1 MSYSPLAGG
10 FLTGKL
16 SPTAKSTS
24 LKGTR
29 FEVTDDNVLGK
40 AFRHWYD
47 KPQMHTAMEKLRQIT
62 EDHGLSMEEA
72 STRWIFYHSA
82 LTEHDGVIIGASKVS
97 QIASTAAMIA
107 AGKLPEKLVTGMDE
121 LSEVCK
127 LDAAS
132 ITQY

>member
-16 SPTAKSTS
+16 SPIANPTR

-29 FEVTDDNVLGK
+29 FEVTDDNVLGQ

-47 KPQMHTAMEKLRQIT
+47 KPQMHTAMEKLRRLT

-72 STRWIFYHSA
+72 SLRWIFYHSA
-82 LTEHDGVIIGASKVS
+82 LTEHDSVITGASKVS
-97 QIASTAAMIA
+97 QIASTAAMIT
-107 AGKLPEKLVTGMDE
+107 AGNLPEKLVTGMNE
-121 LSEVCK
+121 LSDLCR